1 MPDNTSTIMR
11 DGGSRDR
18 VIVRTSIVSI
28 ITNLF
33 LAGFKAAVGF
43 FSHSIAVTLDAVNN
57 LSDSVSSIV
66 TIVGTKLAVKP
77 PDKKHP
83 LGHGRAEYI
92 TALVVA
98 VIVLYAGVTSFV
110 ESLKKILNP
119 ETPDYAPVSLVIIA
133 VAVLTKV
140 LLGTFVIKRGKQTN
154 SGALEASG
162 RDALFDAILSFS
174 VLVTALVFFF
184 FKISLEAYVG
194 AAISVFIIKSGLEM
208 LSDTIGDILGK
219 RADTAVSKELKRVI
233 CEEPGV
239 FGAFDVILNDYGPNR
254 YYASA
259 HVELSDEMKVD
270 EIDSLTR
277 RVQVRVFEKTGII
290 LTALGVYSHNT
301 SNPMIRDM
309 RKQVTDIVLANE
321 WALQVHGFYAD
332 TEAKTMRFDV
342 VFSFAIK
349 PEEGLETVTKA
360 VQEAFPDYTLSI
372 IADVDITD

>member
-11 DGGSRDR
+11 DGGNRDR
-18 VIVRTSIVSI
+18 IIVRTSIVSI
-28 ITNLF
+28 VTNLF

-43 FSHSIAVTLDAVNN
+43 FSHSIAVMLDAVNN

-110 ESLKKILNP
+110 ESIKKILNP
-119 ETPDYAPVSLVIIA
+119 ATPDYSAVSLVIIA

-140 LLGTFVIKRGKQTN
+140 LLGTFVIKRGKSAK

-162 RDALFDAILSFS
+162 KDALFDAVLSFS

-208 LSDTIGDILGK
+208 LSGTIGDILGK
-219 RADTAVSKELKRVI
+219 RADSAVSKELKKVI
-233 CEEPGV
+233 CEQEGV
-239 FGAFDVILNDYGPNR
+239 YGAFDVILNDYGPNR

-259 HVELSDEMKVD
+259 HVEVSDGMTAAQ
-270 EIDSLTR
+270 IDTLTR
-277 RVQVRVFEKTGII
+277 KVQTRVFEKTGII
-290 LTALGVYSHNT
+290 LTALGIYSHNT
-301 SNPMIRDM
+301 SDPAIRDM
-309 RKQVTDIVLANE
+309 RKRVTDIVVAHE
-321 WALQVHGFYAD
+321 WALQLHGFYAD
-332 TEAKTMRFDV
+332 TEEKTMRFDV
-342 VFSFAIK
+342 VFSFEIT
-349 PEEGLETVTKA
+349 PEEGLAIVTKE